1 MSYAHHGILGTPPR
15 GSDGGGGGGGASLFN
30 GAQEYV
36 SHTTSAS
43 FIHLCR
49 AYIQS
54 VRLAT
59 SKPRCMMLF
68 DVPPVFWAD
77 VCALWCK
84 PMTSNQRQAQPE
96 EADLN
101 LPPPGAPMG

>member
-15 GSDGGGGGGGASLFN
+15 GSDGGGGGASLFN

-49 AYIQS
+49 AYIQH

-59 SKPRCMMLF
+59 STPRCMMLF